1 MTPRA
6 SGDKVGPWQ
15 GGVLQIRV
23 ARPPADGEANRAVLG
38 LVARVLAVAPSTL
51 TLVAGER
58 SRLKRIEVR
67 GLPPA
72 DLDARLAALG
82 D

>member
-6 SGDKVGPWQ
+6 GGDRVGPWAD
-15 GGVLQIRV
+15 GILQLRV
-23 ARPPADGEANRAVLG
+23 ARPPADGEANRAVLR
-38 LVARVLAVAPSTL
+38 LVARALAVAPSAL
-51 TLVAGER
+51 SLVAGER

-67 GLPPA
+67 GLHPA
-72 DLDARLAALG
+72 DLDARLSALG

>member
-1 MTPRA
+1 M
-6 SGDKVGPWQ
+6 
-15 GGVLQIRV
+15 
-23 ARPPADGEANRAVLG
+23 LG
-38 LVARVLAVAPSTL
+38 LVARALAVAPSTL
-51 TLVAGER
+51 NLVAGER